1 MLIPHHGWEETL
13 LVSHSQ
19 AQRDEAAGLSKGRA
33 HEETSVGQ
41 QGWEYHFCTQFTAA
55 RPHPGAR
62 CAVRELGTLS
72 WGPHLTQGQSPCG
85 SLRVSMDSH
94 HLRVPGGPP
103 DVLEGCQPPEP
114 APPRVQLLGLW
125 LQRLLQ
131 NLPSEAT
138 AGTGCGETELFTRP
152 PRSNFCPPGREGP
165 LPLPRAPTHK
175 GQAASRA
182 LSCWTCS
189 ALNPQVHVRRYTQR
203 TLHSAPGEAGVS
215 VSSGNTRF

>member
-72 WGPHLTQGQSPCG
+72 WGPHLSIGKSC
-85 SLRVSMDSH
+85 LRV
-94 HLRVPGGPP
+94 
-103 DVLEGCQPPEP
+103 
-114 APPRVQLLGLW
+114 ALLGLP
-125 LQRLLQ
+125 RGEESS
-131 NLPSEAT
+131 PS
-138 AGTGCGETELFTRP
+138 AGWGHKGSRVPL
-152 PRSNFCPPGREGP
+152 PPGQTQP
-165 LPLPRAPTHK
+165 TFLLLP
-175 GQAASRA
+175 G
-182 LSCWTCS
+182 
-189 ALNPQVHVRRYTQR
+189 
-203 TLHSAPGEAGVS
+203 
-215 VSSGNTRF
+215 